1 MPHYHKMTGSACENT
16 KSLHCD
22 LYSFKFEAI
31 RSKNVFPEY
40 FYKMS
45 ILYFNHK
52 WYAWEYK
59 KCENL
64 N

>member
-31 RSKNVFPEY
+31 RSKNVFPD
-40 FYKMS
+40 FLQNVH
-45 ILYFNHK
+45 IVF
-52 WYAWEYK
+52 
-59 KCENL
+59 
-64 N
+64 